1 MKMIKR
7 YVDCLDE
14 ELEGAQ
20 KYAEKYVEVKANENT
35 KWSSKFKV
43 MAEDELRHAMIIHE
57 LISEEIEKLNKVY
70 TPSQDMLDKWDEAHT
85 EYVEK
90 AAWIKQMLSL

>member
-20 KYAEKYVEVKANENT
+20 KYAEKYVEFKANDNS
-35 KWSSKFKV
+35 KWSAKFKT
-43 MAEDELRHAMIIHE
+43 MAEDELRHAMNIHD
-57 LISEEIEKLNKVY
+57 LVVEEIEKLRKVY
-70 TPSQDMLDKWDEAHT
+70 TPTQDMLDKWDVAHK
-85 EYVEK
+85 EYVDK